1 MQGGIRGASRVD
13 GGWRIRYNTLSQ
25 HDTWRHTMGFSGYFA
40 LLVIIAALLG
50 DFD

>member
-1 MQGGIRGASRVD
+1 MRMPITYGIMGS
-13 GGWRIRYNTLSQ
+13 YK
-25 HDTWRHTMGFSGYFA
+25 HDTRRHTMGFSGYFA